1 MIDLRLDEDF
11 MEDEF
16 NMERFDGYVEKEG
29 SVALRNRADTL
40 KRAYGL

>member
-16 NMERFDGYVEKEG
+16 NMERFDGYVERVGDAALKE
-29 SVALRNRADTL
+29 RAATL
-40 KRAYGL
+40 KKAYGL